1 MKYYCIHLNFSIKCC
16 WLSSCQWIRRCT

>member
-1 MKYYCIHLNFSIKCC
+1 LNFSNKCC